1 MDAQDVKHLA
11 QFEVDQENFRKA
23 VEKEKFR
30 IRLNQGVPSWRKLF
44 PWSIRFV
51 HFNVENEIE
60 IVKRDNKILLEQVL
74 KTEMVNKDLQQ
85 QISRYQN
92 LQRRM
97 DYQNGGHQ

>member
-1 MDAQDVKHLA
+1 MDAESVKQLA
-11 QFEVDQENFRKA
+11 HFEVEQENFRKA

-60 IVKRDNKILLEQVL
+60 IVKRDNSILLEQVL
-74 KTEMVNKDLQQ
+74 KTQRENENLKR
-85 QISRYQN
+85 QISHYQTN
-92 LQRRM
+92 ERWK